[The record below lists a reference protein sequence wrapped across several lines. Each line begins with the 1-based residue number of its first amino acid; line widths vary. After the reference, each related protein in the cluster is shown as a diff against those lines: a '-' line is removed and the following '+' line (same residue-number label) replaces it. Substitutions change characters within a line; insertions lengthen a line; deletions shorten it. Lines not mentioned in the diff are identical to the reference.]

1 MINNGNIF
9 LFMKFRN
16 EKFSFENR
24 RNLNIQIEE
33 NILRKRKNL
42 INEKLMNK
50 RLKNY
55 EEINLKD
62 IVNQIH
68 NEEKILFG
76 LKNLNNLIENK
87 YLSKEEISFILENI
101 FYRIIDILFEKQSKF
116 IFESIYI
123 INKLIYQSNKFLFP
137 LLEDFILE
145 KFEEIIINNKEDNN
159 IINQIIIFLTE
170 LLSIKKEYFKINKKI
185 SILKLILDEIK
196 RDKLRI
202 DLNIFL
208 KFLYNFINPF
218 PNDYLNYLSNIF
230 NWVINLFLSEEER
243 NKHENYLYKIMISFS
258 KKKIILILLSTKV

>member
-87 YLSKEEISFILENI
+87 YLSKEEISFILEHI

-123 INKLIYQSNKFLFP
+123 INKLIYQ
-137 LLEDFILE
+137 
-145 KFEEIIINNKEDNN
+145 
-159 IINQIIIFLTE
+159 
-170 LLSIKKEYFKINKKI
+170 
-185 SILKLILDEIK
+185 
-196 RDKLRI
+196 
-202 DLNIFL
+202 
-208 KFLYNFINPF
+208 
-218 PNDYLNYLSNIF
+218 
-230 NWVINLFLSEEER
+230 
-243 NKHENYLYKIMISFS
+243 
-258 KKKIILILLSTKV
+258 

>member
-1 MINNGNIF
+1 MKKNGNIF

-76 LKNLNNLIENK
+76 LKNLNNLIE
-87 YLSKEEISFILENI
+87 
-101 FYRIIDILFEKQSKF
+101 
-116 IFESIYI
+116 
-123 INKLIYQSNKFLFP
+123 
-137 LLEDFILE
+137 
-145 KFEEIIINNKEDNN
+145 
-159 IINQIIIFLTE
+159 
-170 LLSIKKEYFKINKKI
+170 
-185 SILKLILDEIK
+185 
-196 RDKLRI
+196 
-202 DLNIFL
+202 
-208 KFLYNFINPF
+208 
-218 PNDYLNYLSNIF
+218 
-230 NWVINLFLSEEER
+230 
-243 NKHENYLYKIMISFS
+243 
-258 KKKIILILLSTKV
+258 